1 MSDTSKAEEQ
11 VDFSTLAQLR
21 DEIRVR
27 LHLARMDAK
36 EKWQELE
43 TQITSLEHRLTADG
57 GSLLGSSAQLA
68 KELKQSLV
76 DFRERLSPESQGTSS
91 ASSR

>member
-1 MSDTSKAEEQ
+1 MTDPSKTEDR
-11 VDFSTLAQLR
+11 VDFSSLAQLR

-27 LHLARMDAK
+27 LHLAQLDAK
-36 EKWQELE
+36 DKWQELE
-43 TQITSLEHRLTADG
+43 IQFASLEHRLTADS

-76 DFRERLSPESQGTSS
+76 DFRERLSPEPTSPS
-91 ASSR
+91 HASSR